1 VFALPASGAQGQA
14 PKGHFAPSKQAS
26 HEEQAQQQIQKAL
39 YSQGTILNLPLN
51 VQTEV
56 RQAEGQDEDIAIQA
70 QLDVSSLAFQK
81 QGDRNVDSIVLAV
94 ALFDP
99 DGKHVTG
106 SQQRCNLSLA
116 DAARTEMEKRGFS
129 LKTHVF
135 AKPGLYTVRV
145 VVRDSEGAKIAALS
159 RTVEVPSQIS
169 PPAAQQITTPEPG
182 GVVSGRQGGK
192 AAAGGRATTAPSP
205 VAAPTEQLIAPPGQG
220 ARDSQIRQ
228 LPTLNQAT
236 DITSLILP
244 PLPSK
249 LTAGS
254 DEAYF
259 EAYRIAEPIT
269 EWPLEKVRHR
279 IPELKGLKPAT
290 ATDQSQLAEILRG
303 VSANVEEFVVN
314 FTDTTALETID
325 EAQQDPGEY
334 AALRGRSQAAKTIT
348 QKFRYLMLAQREG
361 GGFSLVEYRT
371 DPGGRERNPQA
382 QTGFLKTTGFAALPL
397 FFGPAEQPLSDFRY
411 LGRQT
416 VGGVS
421 TEVVAFAEHPEPVAV
436 LCRFNIGQDSIP
448 ILLQG
453 VAWIRTGDH
462 QIVKMRTDM
471 LASLPRLKVA
481 TTVVLFRETRFQES
495 PTALWLPNDVKVEAK
510 LGRYVF
516 SDHHRYSDY
525 RMFRVKSV
533 IKTDASE
540 AAPR

>member
-1 VFALPASGAQGQA
+1 MQEDEMPLSTFRLLILKTEAYAATGNRPAPESRWTCCRVSSSCRVSLLIPAGLALLSLVVFALPASGAQEQA
-14 PKGHFAPSKQAS
+14 PKGHFAPSQQAS
-26 HEEQAQQQIQKAL
+26 PEALAQRQIREAL
-39 YSQGTILNLPLN
+39 YGHGTILNLPLN

-81 QGDRNVDSIVLAV
+81 QGDRNVDSVVFAV

-99 DGKHVTG
+99 DGKYVTG

-116 DAARTEMEKRGFS
+116 DDARTEMEKRGFS
-129 LKTHVF
+129 LKTHVS
-135 AKPGLYTVRV
+135 AKAGRYTVRV

-159 RTVEVPSQIS
+159 KAVEVPSQIS

-182 GVVSGRQGGK
+182 GVVSGGQGGK
-192 AAAGGRATTAPSP
+192 AATGGRATTAPSP
-205 VAAPTEQLIAPPGQG
+205 VAAPTEQLIAPLGQG

-236 DITSLILP
+236 DMTSLILP

-254 DEAYF
+254 DEASF

-303 VSANVEEFVVN
+303 VSANIQKFVVD
-314 FTDTTALETID
+314 FTDTTALETIE
-325 EAQQDPGEY
+325 EARQAPGEY
-334 AALRGRSQAAKTIT
+334 VPLLGRSPVAKTIT

-371 DPGGRERNPQA
+371 DPGTGKKSPGTDWLPQDDRLCRA
-382 QTGFLKTTGFAALPL
+382 APFLRADATTLVRL
-397 FFGPAEQPLSDFRY
+397 SLSGPANCRR
-411 LGRQT
+411 RQHR
-416 VGGVS
+416 GG
-421 TEVVAFAEHPEPVAV
+421 
-436 LCRFNIGQDSIP
+436 
-448 ILLQG
+448 
-453 VAWIRTGDH
+453 
-462 QIVKMRTDM
+462 
-471 LASLPRLKVA
+471 SLR
-481 TTVVLFRETRFQES
+481 R
-495 PTALWLPNDVKVEAK
+495 
-510 LGRYVF
+510 
-516 SDHHRYSDY
+516 
-525 RMFRVKSV
+525 
-533 IKTDASE
+533 
-540 AAPR
+540 AP